1 MRTFMAALNRLLSKI
16 NWLFVF
22 TVVLPTSLAVAY
34 YGFIASDIYISE
46 SRFVVRSPQKQ
57 QSNGLL
63 GSIMQEAGFSR
74 AVEDT
79 YTVHDYILS
88 RDAMYRLND
97 ILKIKDAY
105 SKSSIDFINRFP
117 TLLMK
122 DSFEDFHEYYQKYI
136 KVDSDVKTSIS
147 VLRVS
152 AFSAQEARRINEL
165 LLTMSEGLINKLNE
179 RARNDLIQF
188 ASVEVKIAEQNA
200 RNASLALSNY
210 RSKQSVFDPE
220 KQSALQLQQ
229 IAKLQDE
236 LIAVKTQLSQVKAF
250 TPDNPQLPMLQKRVE
265 SLNKEIATESAK
277 VTSASEGSLSSK
289 ASAYERLVLERA
301 FADKQLAT
309 AMAALENARNEA
321 QRQQLYLERLAQPN
335 LPDIAVEP
343 KRIKGV
349 FATLML
355 GLIAMGVLSMFLAGV
370 REHQD

>member
-1 MRTFMAALNRLLSKI
+1 MRMSMAALNRLFSKI
-16 NWLFVF
+16 NWLFVL
-22 TVVLPTSLAVAY
+22 TVLLPTTFAIVY
-34 YGFIASDIYISE
+34 YGFMASDIYISE

-57 QSNGLL
+57 TQSGLL
-63 GSIMQEAGFSR
+63 GSLMQDAGFSR

-88 RDAMYRLND
+88 RDAMYRLDD
-97 ILKIKDAY
+97 ILKIKTAY
-105 SKSSIDFINRFP
+105 SQANIDFVNRFP
-117 TLLMK
+117 MFFMK
-122 DSFEDFHEYYQKYI
+122 NSYEDFYEYYQKFV
-136 KVDSDVKTSIS
+136 KVDADAKTSIS

-152 AFSAQEARRINEL
+152 AFSAQEARRMNEL

-277 VTSASEGSLSSK
+277 VTSASDGSLSSK
-289 ASAYERLVLERA
+289 ASAYERLILERA

-309 AMAALENARNEA
+309 AMSALENARNEA
-321 QRQQLYLERLAQPN
+321 QRQQLYLERLAQPS

-343 KRIKGV
+343 KRIKV
-349 FATLML
+349 IITSFIL
-355 GLIAMGVLSMFLAGV
+355 GLIAWGILSMLLAGV